1 MSDNSF
7 KFTVIDTDSL
17 DDVTDDVEKF
27 EITETHKQTKAQI
40 WISGKHLRLRLR
52 NKHSENKV
60 YSIKVTDSQGYVM
73 HRMMEVM

>member
-1 MSDNSF
+1 MIDKPF
-7 KFTVIDTDSL
+7 KLIVIDTDSL

-40 WISGKHLRLRLR
+40 WIGKKHFRLRLR

-60 YSIKVTDSQGYVM
+60 YSIEITDSQGYVM
-73 HRMMEVM
+73 HRMMEVI